1 MRGGYRRRVQR
12 EFWESEAANWIAWA
26 RTPGH
31 DAYWDY
37 SPSFFDEVV
46 PAAGT
51 RTLEIGCGEGRVT
64 RDLAAR
70 GHAVTSIDASPSM
83 IAAARALDTDG
94 RYLIATGDR
103 LPFRD
108 AGFDIVVTY
117 NALMDVDDM
126 PATIDEAARVLEPA
140 GRLCACVTHPMIDVG
155 RFEERVSDARF
166 VIDGDYLEG
175 GVFDQTFER
184 AGLVMRFRSLT
195 YPLEAYSRA
204 LEHAGLLIEML
215 REPAQTDEQ
224 VQMDPAER
232 RWQRLPNFLFLRAVK
247 PSA

>member
-1 MRGGYRRRVQR
+1 MQR
-12 EFWESEAANWIAWA
+12 DFWESEAANWIAWA

-46 PAAGT
+46 PSAGT

-70 GHAVTSIDASPSM
+70 GHAVSSIDASPSM
-83 IAAARALDTDG
+83 IAAARGSDPDG

-108 AGFDIVVTY
+108 AGFDIVVMY
-117 NALMDVDDM
+117 NVLMDVDDM
-126 PATIDEAARVLEPA
+126 PATMAEVARVLEPG

-155 RFEERVSDARF
+155 RFEGREADARF
-166 VIDGDYLEG
+166 VIDGDYLG
-175 GVFDQTFER
+175 GSVFDQTFER
-184 AGLVMRFRSLT
+184 AGLVMRFRGLT

-204 LEHAGLLIEML
+204 LEDAGLLIEML

-224 VQMDPAER
+224 VKADPAEG

-247 PSA
+247 ASA